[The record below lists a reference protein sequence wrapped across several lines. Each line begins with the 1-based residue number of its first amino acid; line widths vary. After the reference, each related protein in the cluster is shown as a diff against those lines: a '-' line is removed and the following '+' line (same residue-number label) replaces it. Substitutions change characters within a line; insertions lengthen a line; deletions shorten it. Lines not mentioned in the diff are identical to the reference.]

1 MDGMF
6 DGATKV
12 RFRPTQ
18 WNVTNL
24 RYHKHAFRN
33 TRLTACQ
40 RYATLL
46 QWSVRNQDIDKTS
59 DAIKCA
65 AELAAGVSLVPT
77 VAGGVYTDIEALRD
91 GVQVYCESRARPTPR
106 IQEWNVSQI
115 LDFRRLFS
123 GCPGF
128 DESLTAWQISPAAHT
143 EAMFADGSS
152 FAEYTGGWHLVT
164 RSDGTNLNDGNI
176 VTNVNEYISQG
187 ESWTG
192 FPIGQ
197 WDRSSVSNMVE
208 LFAGA
213 SSFNEDLST
222 WDTSSVTIMG
232 YMFFAATSF
241 NQNLS
246 AWDTSSVTNME
257 GMFYAATSFNQDLSA
272 WDTSSV
278 TVMAYMFR
286 EALSLNQDL
295 SGWDTSSVIDMEGM
309 FYQAT
314 NFNQDLSAWNTSSV
328 TYMTSMFTFAKNF
341 NQPIGGWDTS
351 SVNDMTGMFLIAESF
366 NQPIGE
372 WDTSSI
378 VSMGEMFYGATSFNQ
393 DLSAWNVSSVT
404 DVNYMFYGTNMSELN
419 LFFAE
424 FTTLGPQH

>member
-1 MDGMF
+1 MQECRHKFALPIGEWNVSGIKDFHDLFSHRGDFDEPLHGWDMSSALDTQRMFYNATSFNQDLSSWDVSSLVYANQMFALARSFNQYLYSWNVGRVEEMTRMFQGATSFRRHLVGWDTSSVVSMDGMF

-91 GVQVYCESRARPTPR
+91 DVQVYCESRARPTPR

-192 FPIGQ
+192 FP
-197 WDRSSVSNMVE
+197 SVS
-208 LFAGA
+208 G
-213 SSFNEDLST
+213 T
-222 WDTSSVTIMG
+222 RC
-232 YMFFAATSF
+232 
-241 NQNLS
+241 LS
-246 AWDTSSVTNME
+246 ATW
-257 GMFYAATSFNQDLSA
+257 LSCL
-272 WDTSSV
+272 
-278 TVMAYMFR
+278 R
-286 EALSLNQDL
+286 ERR
-295 SGWDTSSVIDMEGM
+295 
-309 FYQAT
+309 
-314 NFNQDLSAWNTSSV
+314 
-328 TYMTSMFTFAKNF
+328 
-341 NQPIGGWDTS
+341 
-351 SVNDMTGMFLIAESF
+351 
-366 NQPIGE
+366 
-372 WDTSSI
+372 
-378 VSMGEMFYGATSFNQ
+378 VSMKTFPH
-393 DLSAWNVSSVT
+393 
-404 DVNYMFYGTNMSELN
+404 GT
-419 LFFAE
+419 
-424 FTTLGPQH
+424 PRP